1 MSIRLNWISPAQ
13 PGDEVIIYRSSDVIL
28 DNALPSPLALLPSN
42 ATEYVDDTNLLNVK
56 YHYRVGFRKG
66 TDVALSP
73 NRVLAEY
80 AELGLGPQTLRR
92 GDYNV
97 GYFGQCSAGELFDTV
112 LLASEVGYNLAGV
125 YNAQPVWNKFIHDGK
140 IKYIPNK
147 VLGYSTISYDTIY
160 NLGLM
165 YGVDGNGDPGAI
177 APVNQNK
184 VVSRNGYSYRVK
196 LLSML
201 DPGVDRTAGTTVQS
215 VAAAGKNSE
224 VQQLL
229 MRSLVLGRL
238 SYGGAQRQSLPNLLG
253 IRRTDMFSNTNIM
266 IAGRYSDGQVARL
279 DYNNTAEIVMRLPSN
294 SAAASGGWLPVLE
307 LITP

>member
-28 DNALPSPLALLPSN
+28 DNALPSPFASLAGN

-80 AELGLGPQTLRR
+80 AELGIGPQTLRR

-97 GYFGQCSAGELFDTV
+97 GYFGQCTPAELFDTV
-112 LLASEVGYNLAGV
+112 LLGSEVGMNVSNVL
-125 YNAQPVWNKFIHDGK
+125 NAQPVWNKFIHDGK
-140 IKYIPNK
+140 IKYIPNR
-147 VLGYSTISYDTIY
+147 VLSYSTISHDAMYS
-160 NLGLM
+160 LGLV
-165 YGVDGNGDPGAI
+165 YGRNDNGDPGAI

-184 VVSRNGYSYRVK
+184 IVSRNGYSYRVK
-196 LLSML
+196 LLSTL
-201 DPGVDRTAGTTVQS
+201 DPGVDRSAGTTIQS
-215 VAAAGKNSE
+215 MASAGKNSE
-224 VQQLL
+224 VQQLFL
-229 MRSLVLGRL
+229 RSLALGRL
-238 SYGGAQRQSLPNLLG
+238 AYCGAPRQSLPNFLG
-253 IRRTDMFSNTNIM
+253 IKRADMFGSTNIM
-266 IAGRYSDGQVARL
+266 IAGRYSDGSVSRL
-279 DYNNTAEIVMRLPSN
+279 DYNGAELIQKLASN